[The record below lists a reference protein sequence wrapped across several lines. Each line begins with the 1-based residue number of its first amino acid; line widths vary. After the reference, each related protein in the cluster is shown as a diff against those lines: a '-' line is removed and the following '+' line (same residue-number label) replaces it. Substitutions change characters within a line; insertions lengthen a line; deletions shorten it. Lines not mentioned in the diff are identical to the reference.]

1 MMKRTSVLDFL
12 GVVRIVGYSLAI
24 VPALIAVV
32 LYLIGHWLPL
42 AASIV
47 APFLGPVIAG
57 LLVAWIAWLSRMHV
71 RRMHFPRPTAYSP
84 ETVTHKTAAPHPP
97 PTSRHHT
104 HTTPIPQP
112 PFKLAK
118 P

>member
-32 LYLIGHWLPL
+32 LYLIGHWWPL
-42 AASIV
+42 AGFIV

-57 LLVAWIAWLSRMHV
+57 LLVAWIAWLSRMLV
-71 RRMHFPRPTAYSP
+71 RRMPFASRSEERRVGKEGDRPCRSRGSP
-84 ETVTHKTAAPHPP
+84 DH
-97 PTSRHHT
+97 
-104 HTTPIPQP
+104 
-112 PFKLAK
+112 
-118 P
+118 

>member
-32 LYLIGHWLPL
+32 LYLIGHWWPL
-42 AASIV
+42 AGFIV

-57 LLVAWIAWLSRMHV
+57 LLVAWIAWLSRMLV
-71 RRMHFPRPTAYSP
+71 RRMHFASP
-84 ETVTHKTAAPHPP
+84 ERKSVGEGKRVAV
-97 PTSRHHT
+97 RVN
-104 HTTPIPQP
+104 
-112 PFKLAK
+112 LVGR
-118 P
+118 

>member
-32 LYLIGHWLPL
+32 LYLIGHWWPL
-42 AASIV
+42 AGFIV

-57 LLVAWIAWLSRMHV
+57 LLVAWIAWLSRMLV
-71 RRMHFPRPTAYSP
+71 RRMHFHSPQDRFHETGPR
-84 ETVTHKTAAPHPP
+84 KTAAQQTPP
-97 PTSRHHT
+97 GPRPPQRKPPVL
-104 HTTPIPQP
+104 TTP
-112 PFKLAK
+112 
-118 P
+118 

>member
-32 LYLIGHWLPL
+32 LYLIGHWWPL
-42 AASIV
+42 AGFIV

-57 LLVAWIAWLSRMHV
+57 LLVAWIAWLSRMLV
-71 RRMHFPRPTAYSP
+71 RRMRSEEHTSELQSLMRIPYAGFCLKK
-84 ETVTHKTAAPHPP
+84 KT
-97 PTSRHHT
+97 
-104 HTTPIPQP
+104 
-112 PFKLAK
+112 
-118 P
+118 

>member
-32 LYLIGHWLPL
+32 LYLLGHWWPL
-42 AASIV
+42 AGFIV

-57 LLVAWIAWLSRMHV
+57 LLVAWIAWLSRMLV
-71 RRMHFPRPTAYSP
+71 RRMHFASPNACLHVTGNRKTAAQQQPLHQPPPPRPT
-84 ETVTHKTAAPHPP
+84 KT
-97 PTSRHHT
+97 
-104 HTTPIPQP
+104 
-112 PFKLAK
+112 
-118 P
+118 

>member
-32 LYLIGHWLPL
+32 LYLIGHWWPL
-42 AASIV
+42 AGFIV

-57 LLVAWIAWLSRMHV
+57 LLVAGIAWLSRMLV
-71 RRMHFPRPTAYSP
+71 RRLHFASPTACCP
-84 ETVTHKTAAPHPP
+84 ETGTRTNAAQP
-97 PTSRHHT
+97 PTQGHT
-104 HTTPIPQP
+104 APQ
-112 PFKLAK
+112 
-118 P
+118 

>member
-32 LYLIGHWLPL
+32 LYLIGHWWPL
-42 AASIV
+42 AGFIV

-57 LLVAWIAWLSRMHV
+57 LLVAWIAWLSRMRSEEH
-71 RRMHFPRPTAYSP
+71 
-84 ETVTHKTAAPHPP
+84 
-97 PTSRHHT
+97 TSELQSLMRISYAVFCLKKKKQCNT
-104 HTTPIPQP
+104 N
-112 PFKLAK
+112 K
-118 P
+118 